1 EATINAFLH
10 NEWIHLNEP
19 MITVYNDRIE
29 ILSRGTIPP
38 LQTIDGFYEGHSI
51 PVNDKLSEIFLQ
63 LHISEKTGRGIPTI
77 VSKYGKKVISLKE
90 NNIIVTIPFN
100 RINNAGDKAGD
111 KVGDKVGD
119 KTLNISEIKVLA
131 EIRNNPN
138 ITKPQLMIKCDL
150 GKTSIDNII
159 KKLREMNYIERIG
172 ANKNGHWK
180 VNK

>member
-1 EATINAFLH
+1 
-10 NEWIHLNEP
+10 

-38 LQTIDGFYEGHSI
+38 LQTIEGFYKGHSI
-51 PVNDKLSEIFLQ
+51 TVNDKLSEMFLQ

-77 VSKYGKKVISLKE
+77 VSKYGKKVISLKD
-90 NNIIVTIPFN
+90 NNIIITIPFN
-100 RINNAGDKAGD
+100 RINN
-111 KVGDKVGD
+111 VGDNVGD
-119 KTLNISEIKVLA
+119 KTLNISAIKVLA

-159 KKLREMNYIERIG
+159 KKLKEMNYIERIG
-172 ANKNGHWK
+172 ANKNGYWK